1 MCLGDDETSRY
12 DPLQNCHDG
21 PSQYGFLWQIPHVHL
36 SEGLPF
42 QNAQSCAVASYAHI
56 HTSFV
61 GRCIC
66 ILHKLV
72 MSSVFRLSQ
81 KQLTSSVLPFI
92 MVLPCQQ
99 NRSCHIYI
107 TAPALLFFL
116 PSTSQL
122 SQAAGAYWF
131 PQLIPSAT
139 IKLGGMHLGV
149 EALRW
154 KNDTIAV
161 IHNSSGAL
169 VFLPST
175 SQLSQ
180 AAGAYWLLHLIPT
193 YPITSIGLLD
203 CAAHTKHFW
212 AHLLVV
218 GQSISAKSLEK
229 GLQQ

>member
-1 MCLGDDETSRY
+1 MSIFSKFQPEV
-12 DPLQNCHDG
+12 PLTMKYVLITN
-21 PSQYGFLWQIPHVHL
+21 
-36 SEGLPF
+36 
-42 QNAQSCAVASYAHI
+42 I
-56 HTSFV
+56 H
-61 GRCIC
+61 G
-66 ILHKLV
+66 
-72 MSSVFRLSQ
+72 
-81 KQLTSSVLPFI
+81 
-92 MVLPCQQ
+92 
-99 NRSCHIYI
+99 IYI
-107 TAPALLFFL
+107 YNSSGALVFL

-122 SQAAGAYWF
+122 SQAAGAYWLL
-131 PQLIPSAT
+131 QLIPSAT
-139 IKLGGMHLGV
+139 IKLGGIHLGV

-180 AAGAYWLLHLIPT
+180 AAGAYWLLQLIPT
-193 YPITSIGLLD
+193 YPITSIGLLA
-203 CAAHTKHFW
+203 CAARTKHFW